1 MTDKELRKLRRDDLL
16 QILIRQQRQI
26 DELTEAVKRAEAELE
41 KRDIAIQ
48 EAGSVAEAAIRLNG
62 VFEAAQAAADQY
74 GAEMRSRADALEE
87 TARKQ
92 SEDAKR
98 QADELVRGARAEA
111 ERILQDAKREAEAIQ
126 QRVSAPVTPEP
137 TVVAPP
143 PEVPQRRGLFGRSKR
158 T

>member
-92 SEDAKR
+92 AEDAKDMAIQKKDMEIAELIAR
-98 QADELVRGARAEA
+98 QSNWENEKKLAISEA
-111 ERILQDAKREAEAIQ
+111 EKMRIEAKG
-126 QRVSAPVTPEP
+126 PVWYW
-137 TVVAPP
+137 
-143 PEVPQRRGLFGRSKR
+143 PQTQLLS
-158 T
+158 